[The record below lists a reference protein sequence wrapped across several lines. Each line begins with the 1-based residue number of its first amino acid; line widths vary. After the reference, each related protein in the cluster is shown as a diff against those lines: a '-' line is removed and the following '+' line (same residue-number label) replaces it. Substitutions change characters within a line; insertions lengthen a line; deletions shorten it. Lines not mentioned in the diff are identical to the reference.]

1 MIFGLRCAAHTKRLL
16 NSLFKYCC
24 CFHQHGCVSRRFQC
38 CRELN
43 ENLITAKTPERDLR
57 CAVANF
63 SPRING
69 LVAKKQA
76 HPSH

>member
-1 MIFGLRCAAHTKRLL
+1 
-16 NSLFKYCC
+16 
-24 CFHQHGCVSRRFQC
+24 VSRRFQC